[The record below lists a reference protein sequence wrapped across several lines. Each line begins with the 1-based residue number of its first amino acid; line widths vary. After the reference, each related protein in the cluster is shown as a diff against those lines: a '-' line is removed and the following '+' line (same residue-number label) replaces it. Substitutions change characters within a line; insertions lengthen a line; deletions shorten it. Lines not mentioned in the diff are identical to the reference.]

1 MGKPLID
8 AQQRGMGESPATVV
22 SVAGNAQKANNR
34 SHHLDKYEC
43 ASSEKIASWQYNGDF
58 SSRLLKEVR
67 QVELWREQMN
77 LLTGQQLGI
86 ADLKLN
92 GTMVADLLFRLCS
105 EA

>member
-1 MGKPLID
+1 MGV
-8 AQQRGMGESPATVV
+8 SPTTVV
-22 SVAGNAQKANNR
+22 SVAGNAQNANNR
-34 SHHLDKYEC
+34 PHHLDEFEC

-77 LLTGQQLGI
+77 LLTGQQRGI
-86 ADLKLN
+86 ADLKLY